1 MNSDKRFF
9 QCLAAGLLLVSSA
22 IFAQTPD
29 QATAPDAL
37 IKMVVTDVM
46 TSVKADPD
54 IQKGN
59 IPKIVDLV
67 EKKIVPYTDMRR
79 TTEMAM
85 GPNWKKASPEQQAQ
99 LVMEFKNLLIRT
111 YSGALSQLRDQ
122 TVQFKALRAAP
133 DDKEVIV
140 KTVVIGRG
148 DPVPLDYRLEKT
160 ANGWKVYDMNIM
172 GVWLVEAYRNQF
184 TNQISQ
190 NADLLAFC
198 LQTAKSKFVE
208 SGLVESE
215 DSMRSLATN
224 LFIQAQ
230 KNI

>member
-1 MNSDKRFF
+1 MKSFKTISSFIF
-9 QCLAAGLLLVSSA
+9 TGLMLAASTV
-22 IFAQTPD
+22 FAQAPD
-29 QATAPDAL
+29 QTTPPDVL

-46 TSVKADPD
+46 TTVKSDPD

-85 GPNWKKASPEQQAQ
+85 GPNWKKATPEQQAQ
-99 LVMEFKNLLIRT
+99 LTSEFKNLLIRT

-133 DDKEVIV
+133 DDKEVVV
-140 KTVVIGRG
+140 KTVVLGRG

-184 TNQISQ
+184 SNQISQ
-190 NADLLAFC
+190 NGI
-198 LQTAKSKFVE
+198 E
-208 SGLVESE
+208 GLVKFLQ
-215 DSMRSLATN
+215 DRNKQLASAKPAN
-224 LFIQAQ
+224 
-230 KNI
+230 

>member
-1 MNSDKRFF
+1 MKSFKKIGSFIF
-9 QCLAAGLLLVSSA
+9 TGLLFAVGTV
-22 IFAQTPD
+22 FAQIPD
-29 QATAPDAL
+29 QSTPPDAL
-37 IKMVVTDVM
+37 IKTVVTDVM
-46 TSVKADPD
+46 ASVKADPD

-85 GPNWKKASPEQQAQ
+85 GPNWKKATPEQQAQ
-99 LVMEFKNLLIRT
+99 LTSEFKNLLIRT

-133 DDKEVIV
+133 DDKEVVV
-140 KTVVIGRG
+140 KTVVLGRG

-160 ANGWKVYDMNIM
+160 ASGWKVYDMNIM

-184 TNQISQ
+184 SNQISQ
-190 NADLLAFC
+190 NGI
-198 LQTAKSKFVE
+198 E
-208 SGLVESE
+208 GLVKFLQ
-215 DSMRSLATN
+215 DRNKQLASAKPAN
-224 LFIQAQ
+224 
-230 KNI
+230 

>member
-1 MNSDKRFF
+1 MKANNIIS
-9 QCLAAGLLLVSSA
+9 ASIATVLLLLSGT

-29 QATAPDAL
+29 QNTPPDAL

-59 IPKIVDLV
+59 IPKVMELV
-67 EKKIVPYTDMRR
+67 EKKIVPFTDMRR

-85 GPNWKKASPEQQAQ
+85 GPNWKKATPEQQAI
-99 LVMEFKNLLIRT
+99 LTSEFKTLLMRT

-133 DDKEVIV
+133 DDKEVVV

-148 DPVPLDYRLEKT
+148 DPISLDYRLEKGS
-160 ANGWKVYDMNIM
+160 NGWKVYDMNIM
-172 GVWLVEAYRNQF
+172 GAWLVEAYRNQF
-184 TNQISQ
+184 ANQISQ
-190 NADLLAFC
+190 NGID
-198 LQTAKSKFVE
+198 
-208 SGLVESE
+208 GLVKFLQ
-215 DSMRSLATN
+215 DRNKQLAAT
-224 LFIQAQ
+224 
-230 KNI
+230 K

>member
-1 MNSDKRFF
+1 MTSINRGRMKSQKTIQKYFSVLLSSLF
-9 QCLAAGLLLVSSA
+9 LFAGSVS
-22 IFAQTPD
+22 AQAVDQSTPD
-29 QATAPDAL
+29 GL
-37 IKMVVTDVM
+37 IKAVVSDVM
-46 TSVKADPD
+46 ASVKSDPE

-59 IPKIVDLV
+59 IPRIVDLV

-85 GPNWKKASPEQQAQ
+85 GPNWKKATPEQQTQ
-99 LVMEFKNLLIRT
+99 LVSEFKNLLIRT

-122 TVQFKALRAAP
+122 TIQFKPLRAAP
-133 DDKEVIV
+133 DDKEVVV

-184 TNQISQ
+184 ANQISQ
-190 NADLLAFC
+190 NGVD
-198 LQTAKSKFVE
+198 
-208 SGLVESE
+208 GLVKFLQ
-215 DSMRSLATN
+215 DRNKQLAAAKPAN
-224 LFIQAQ
+224 
-230 KNI
+230 

>member
-1 MNSDKRFF
+1 MNSYKRIT
-9 QCLAAGLLLVSSA
+9 QYLVACLLLISGAV
-22 IFAQTPD
+22 FAQTPD

-37 IKMVVTDVM
+37 IKMVVSDVM
-46 TSVKADPD
+46 ASVKADSD

-85 GPNWKKASPEQQAQ
+85 GPNWKKATPEQQNQ
-99 LVMEFKNLLIRT
+99 LVLEFKNLLIRT

-140 KTVVIGRG
+140 KTVVLGRG

-160 ANGWKVYDMNIM
+160 DKGWKVYDINIM
-172 GVWLVEAYRNQF
+172 GAWLVEAYRNQF
-184 TNQISQ
+184 SNQISQ
-190 NADLLAFC
+190 NGID
-198 LQTAKSKFVE
+198 
-208 SGLVESE
+208 GLVKFLQE
-215 DSMRSLATN
+215 RNKQLAN
-224 LFIQAQ
+224 A
-230 KNI
+230 KPAN

>member
-1 MNSDKRFF
+1 MKSFNKFT
-9 QCLAAGLLLVSSA
+9 QCLVTTVLFIAGGA
-22 IFAQTPD
+22 FAQTPD

-46 TSVKADPD
+46 ASVKADPD

-59 IPKIVDLV
+59 IPKIVELV

-85 GPNWKKASPEQQAQ
+85 GPNWKKATPEQQSQ

-122 TVQFKALRAAP
+122 TVQFKSLRAAP
-133 DDKEVIV
+133 DDKEVVV
-140 KTVVIGRG
+140 KTVVLGRG

-160 ANGWKVYDMNIM
+160 DKGWKVYDMNIM

-184 TNQISQ
+184 SNQISQ
-190 NADLLAFC
+190 NGIEGLVKFLQDRNKQLA
-198 LQTAKSKFVE
+198 TAKP
-208 SGLVESE
+208 
-215 DSMRSLATN
+215 AN
-224 LFIQAQ
+224 
-230 KNI
+230 

>member
-1 MNSDKRFF
+1 MKTKN
-9 QCLAAGLLLVSSA
+9 LIAASIATVSLLLSSA
-22 IFAQTPD
+22 IFAQVPD
-29 QATAPDAL
+29 QNTPPDAL

-59 IPKIVDLV
+59 IPKVMELV
-67 EKKIVPYTDMRR
+67 EKKIVPFTDMRR

-85 GPNWKKASPEQQAQ
+85 GPNWKKATPEQQAI
-99 LVMEFKNLLIRT
+99 LTSEFKNLLMRT

-148 DPVPLDYRLEKT
+148 DPVPLDYRLEKGP
-160 ANGWKVYDMNIM
+160 NGWKVYDMNIM
-172 GVWLVEAYRNQF
+172 GAWLVEAYRNQF
-184 TNQISQ
+184 SNQISQ
-190 NADLLAFC
+190 NGID
-198 LQTAKSKFVE
+198 
-208 SGLVESE
+208 GLVKFLQ
-215 DSMRSLATN
+215 DRNKQLA
-224 LFIQAQ
+224 AA
-230 KNI
+230 K